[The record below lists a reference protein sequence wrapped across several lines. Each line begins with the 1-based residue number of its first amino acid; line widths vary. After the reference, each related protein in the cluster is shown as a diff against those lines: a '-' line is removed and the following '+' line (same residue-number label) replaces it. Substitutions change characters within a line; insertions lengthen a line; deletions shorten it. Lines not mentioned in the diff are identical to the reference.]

1 MNRIN
6 ELFKSKTKNIL
17 SVYFTAGYPEAETTV
32 EIIKELEKNGADMIE
47 IGIPFSDPLADGPV
61 IQQSSQKALAQGM
74 SLKKLLSEL
83 TTIRQSVNTPLLL
96 MGYFNVIL
104 NYGVERFCEQLEK
117 IGIDGVIIPDLPL
130 EVYESSYAGLFQKH
144 GIIPV
149 FLITPGT
156 AEERIRKTEML
167 SKGFIYMVSSASTTG
182 TKSGFDQSSITYFK
196 RIAGM
201 GLKVPVLT
209 GFGIS
214 NKTSF
219 EQASEFSSGAIVGS
233 AFIKALDEPGS
244 LNQRIQ
250 GFMKQIRN

>member
-6 ELFKSKTKNIL
+6 KLFKSKTKNIL

-47 IGIPFSDPLADGPV
+47 IGIPFSDPLADGPI

-83 TTIRQSVNTPLLL
+83 TNIRETVKIPLLL

-130 EVYESSYAGLFQKH
+130 EVYESSYAKLFQKH

-156 AEERIRKTEML
+156 ADERIRKTESL

-182 TKSGFDQSSITYFK
+182 TKSGFDHSSIDYFK
-196 RIAGM
+196 RIATM
-201 GLKVPVLT
+201 NLKVPVLT

-219 EQASEFSSGAIVGS
+219 EQASQFSSGAIVGS

-244 LNQRIQ
+244 LSERIQ

>member
-6 ELFKSKTKNIL
+6 ELFNTKNKNIL
-17 SVYFTAGYPEAETTV
+17 SVYFTAGYPEPETTV
-32 EIIKELEKNGADMIE
+32 EIIKELEANGADMIE

-61 IQQSSQKALAQGM
+61 IQQSSQQALARGM

-83 TTIRQSVNTPLLL
+83 TSIRQNVKIPLLL

-104 NYGVERFCEQLEK
+104 NYGVESFCETLEK
-117 IGIDGVIIPDLPL
+117 IGVDGVIIPDLPL
-130 EVYESSYAGLFQKH
+130 EVYESSYAKLFQKH

-156 AEERIRKTEML
+156 DETRIRKTEAL
-167 SKGFIYMVSSASTTG
+167 SKGFIYLVSSASTTG
-182 TKSGFDQSSITYFK
+182 TKTGFDQSSIDYFK
-196 RIAGM
+196 RIASM
-201 GLKVPVLT
+201 NLKVPVLT

-214 NKTSF
+214 NQTTFK
-219 EQASEFSSGAIVGS
+219 QASEYSSGAIVGS

-250 GFMKQIRN
+250 GFMKRIRN

>member
-6 ELFKSKTKNIL
+6 ELFKSKNKNIL
-17 SVYFTAGYPEAETTV
+17 SVYFTAGYPEPETAV
-32 EIIKELEKNGADMIE
+32 EIIKELEANGADMIE

-61 IQQSSQKALAQGM
+61 IQQSSQQALAQGM

-83 TTIRQSVNTPLLL
+83 TSIRKNVKIPLLL

-104 NYGVERFCEQLEK
+104 NYGVERFCETLEK

-130 EVYESSYAGLFQKH
+130 DVYESSYAGLFQKH

-156 AEERIRKTEML
+156 AEERIRKTEAL
-167 SKGFIYMVSSASTTG
+167 SKGFIYLVSSASTTG
-182 TKSGFDQSSITYFK
+182 TKTGFDNSSIDYFK
-196 RIAGM
+196 RIAAM
-201 GLKVPVLT
+201 NLKVPVLT

-214 NKTSF
+214 NQTTFK
-219 EQASEFSSGAIVGS
+219 QASEYSSGAIVGS
-233 AFIKALDEPGS
+233 AFIKALNEPGS
-244 LNQRIQ
+244 LSERIQ
-250 GFMKQIRN
+250 GFIRQIRN